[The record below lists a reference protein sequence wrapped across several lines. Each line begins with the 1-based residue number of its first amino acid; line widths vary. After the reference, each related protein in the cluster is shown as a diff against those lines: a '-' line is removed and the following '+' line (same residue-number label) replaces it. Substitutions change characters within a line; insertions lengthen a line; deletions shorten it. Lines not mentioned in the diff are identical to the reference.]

1 MLEEGAQ
8 HTPVEFGTARRL
20 KERTRRSAA
29 DLRVADLI
37 EPRSGGEQGA
47 CPAQAREE
55 TAATHRF
62 HRRYFLPRN
71 SLIRPMNSS
80 TFERFTTTVGTMIC
94 FDSGMNDRS
103 PRTACAIRTIAW

>member
-8 HTPVEFGTARRL
+8 HAAVKIRTGRRL
-20 KERTRRSAA
+20 NKRTRRSAA
-29 DLRVADLI
+29 DLRVADQI
-37 EPRSGGEQGA
+37 QPRSGGEQGA
-47 CPAQAREE
+47 CAAQARQE
-55 TAATHRF
+55 TAAKHRF
-62 HRRYFLPRN
+62 HGRYFLPRN

-80 TFERFTTTVGTMIC
+80 TFERFTTSVGTMIC